1 MKRTQIYLEAEQQ
14 NFLEN
19 MAFVIGKKNRKKV
32 SISEL
37 IRSAIELL
45 REKYD
50 SKQLEDETE
59 LILKSEHLMAGIKK
73 ARNEK
78 KLLSHEEVFGKK

>member
-1 MKRTQIYLEAEQQ
+1 MGQKL
-14 NFLEN
+14 F
-19 MAFVIGKKNRKKV
+19 GV
-32 SISEL
+32 SKL

>member
-1 MKRTQIYLEAEQQ
+1 MKRTQIYLESDQHD
-14 NFLEN
+14 FLEN
-19 MAFVIGKKNRKKV
+19 MAFVIGKKSHKKV
-32 SISEL
+32 SISEV
-37 IRSAIELL
+37 IRSAIDLL

-50 SKQLEDETE
+50 AKQLEDETE
-59 LILKSEHLMAGIKK
+59 LILKSDHLMAGIKK

>member
-1 MKRTQIYLEAEQQ
+1 MKRTQIYLESDQQ
-14 NFLEN
+14 DFLEN
-19 MAFVIGKKNRKKV
+19 IAFVISKKNRKKV
-32 SISEL
+32 SISEV

-50 SKQLEDETE
+50 SKQLESETE
-59 LILKSEHLMAGIKK
+59 LILKSDHIMAGIKK

>member
-1 MKRTQIYLEAEQQ
+1 
-14 NFLEN
+14 
-19 MAFVIGKKNRKKV
+19 
-32 SISEL
+32 
-37 IRSAIELL
+37 L